1 LNWTYLKTGGN
12 SGVEGVT
19 RASMRPLLDLQRV
32 DSGIDR
38 LNQRKADLP
47 EQREL
52 DELSEQRSSL
62 ALAHAEAQATLDSVA
77 RDQTKLETEIQQID
91 DKVAHEQGRLYSGEI
106 SNPKELANIQAELDA
121 LRRRKAHLEDQE
133 LEVMER
139 RETIDKEHGD
149 ALASLAE
156 LEAKV
161 ADATKRRDE
170 ASIEIESELSRL
182 SGERAQLVP
191 TIHPDVLV
199 LYEDI
204 RARRGG
210 IGVGALENGV
220 CRACGLPLS
229 PMQRDEIKR
238 SDDPIIRCENCR
250 RLLVIP

>member
-1 LNWTYLKTGGN
+1 
-12 SGVEGVT
+12 VEGVT
-19 RASMRPLLDLQRV
+19 RESVRPLLDLQRV

-52 DELSEQRSSL
+52 DELNEQRSGI
-62 ALAHAEAQATLDSVA
+62 AVTHAEAQASLDAVA

-91 DKVAHEQGRLYSGEI
+91 DKVKHEQGRLYSGEV
-106 SNPKELANIQAELDA
+106 SNPKELSNIQAELDA
-121 LRRRKAHLEDQE
+121 LRRRKSHLEDEE

-139 RETIDKEHGD
+139 RESIEKEHGD
-149 ALASLAE
+149 LLTSMTD

-161 ADATKRRDE
+161 ADATQRRDH
-170 ASIEIESELSRL
+170 ASVEISDELTRL
-182 SGERAQLVP
+182 AKERAEIVP
-191 TIHPDVLV
+191 TLNSEVVD

-210 IGVGALENGV
+210 IAVGALVDGT

-238 SDDPIIRCENCR
+238 SDEPIIRCENCR

>member
-1 LNWTYLKTGGN
+1 
-12 SGVEGVT
+12 
-19 RASMRPLLDLQRV
+19 MRPLLELQRV

-52 DELSEQRSSL
+52 DEIVEERNGI
-62 ALAHAEAQATLDSVA
+62 AVAHAEGQASLDVVTREQS
-77 RDQTKLETEIQQID
+77 KLETEITQID
-91 DKVAHEQGRLYSGEI
+91 DKVKHEQSRLYSGEV

-139 RETIDKEHGD
+139 RETIEKEHGD
-149 ALASLAE
+149 VATAMTG
-156 LEAKV
+156 LESRI
-161 ADATKRRDE
+161 ADATSRRDA
-170 ASIEIESELSRL
+170 ASVEIEHELARL
-182 SGERAQLVP
+182 GEERAQLVP
-191 TIHPDVLV
+191 TIHPEVLE

-210 IGVGALENGV
+210 VAVGALEDGT

-229 PMQRDEIKR
+229 PMQRDEIR
-238 SDDPIIRCENCR
+238 SSGARTAAGCS
-250 RLLVIP
+250 